1 LNLWLLDASVL
12 LASEDPDDEHHH
24 DSRRLLVGGDPLA
37 TLDLAF
43 YEVTNVAVRSW
54 RDQPSAR
61 RLRSRVTA
69 VADDA
74 GLVRVDVHLLE
85 DAAAIADEHDI
96 SVYDAAYVA
105 AARAVSGRLV
115 SCDVRD
121 LVSRGLAVLPHLA
134 VGQSAET
141 EAEPPGHTSP

>member
-1 LNLWLLDASVL
+1 LNLWLLDASIL
-12 LASEDPDDEHHH
+12 LASEDPDDEHHD
-24 DSRRLLVGGDPLA
+24 DSRRLLAGGDPLA

-43 YEVTNVAVRSW
+43 YEVTNVAIRSW

-61 RLRSRVTA
+61 RLQSRVTA

-74 GLVRVDVHLLE
+74 GLVRVDAHLLE
-85 DAAAIADEHDI
+85 DAGAIADEHGI

-121 LVSRGLAVLPHLA
+121 LVSRGLAVLPRLA
-134 VGQSAET
+134 LRPAT
-141 EAEPPGHTSP
+141 EAEAGPSGRTSR

>member
-1 LNLWLLDASVL
+1 MNLWLIDASIL
-12 LASEDPDDEHHH
+12 LACEDPDDEHHH
-24 DSRRLLVGGDPLA
+24 DCRRLLAGDDPLA

-54 RDQPSAR
+54 RDHPAAR

-74 GLVRVDVHLLE
+74 GLVRVDAQLLE
-85 DAAAIADEHDI
+85 GAAAIAEEHGI

-121 LVSRGLAVLPHLA
+121 LVSRGLAVLPRLA
-134 VGQSAET
+134 VRQPAE
-141 EAEPPGHTSP
+141 EKAPPRDVR

>member
-1 LNLWLLDASVL
+1 MNLWLLDASIL
-12 LASEDPDDEHHH
+12 LASEDTDDEHHG
-24 DSRRLLVGGDPLA
+24 DSRRLLEGSDPLA

-54 RDQPSAR
+54 RDRAAAL

-69 VADDA
+69 VTDDGGLIRADEQ
-74 GLVRVDVHLLE
+74 LLE
-85 DAAAIADEHDI
+85 SAAAIAEEYGI

-105 AARAVSGRLV
+105 ASRALGGQLV

-121 LVSRGLAVLPHLA
+121 LVSRGLASL
-134 VGQSAET
+134 
-141 EAEPPGHTSP
+141 PGHAVRRSTDRDGGIRG

>member
-1 LNLWLLDASVL
+1 MNLWFLDASIL
-12 LASEDPDDEHHH
+12 LASEDPDDEHHR
-24 DSRRLLVGGDPLA
+24 DSRRLLAGSDPLA

-43 YEVTNVAVRSW
+43 YEATNVAVSSW
-54 RDQPSAR
+54 RDQRAAR

-69 VADDA
+69 VADDG
-74 GLVRVDVHLLE
+74 GLVRADAQLL
-85 DAAAIADEHDI
+85 DAAAAIAQEHEI

-121 LVSRGLAVLPHLA
+121 LVSRELAVPPRLA
-134 VGQSAET
+134 VRQAAE
-141 EAEPPGHTSP
+141 AH